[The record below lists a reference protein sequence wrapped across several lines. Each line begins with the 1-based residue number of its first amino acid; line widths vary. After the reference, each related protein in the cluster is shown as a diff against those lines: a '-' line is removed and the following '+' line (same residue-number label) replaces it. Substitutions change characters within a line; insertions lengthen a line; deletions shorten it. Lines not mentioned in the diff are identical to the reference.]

1 MKHAF
6 TGEVYTGVPFPNYE
20 DLQKSRSE
28 SSKSE
33 YPGTYDR
40 YEKYHYPA
48 GEMSKLD
55 KVIGTFVE
63 KVISTIKKIIKYDN

>member
-20 DLQKSRSE
+20 DLQKARSE

-33 YPGTYDR
+33 YPGTYNR
-40 YEKYHYPA
+40 YEKYHYKN

-55 KVIGTFVE
+55 SKIGTVLNKVIEWT
-63 KVISTIKKIIKYDN
+63 KQRLKK